1 MEQKNIKVHGMH
13 CASCEQVI
21 AKKLGKL
28 PGVKAASASYATET
42 AQVSFDPQQTS
53 FDQMNET
60 LEPYGYRLEPQEQA
74 APSHAPG
81 NTMNHEGH
89 QMAGPATPGPSA
101 GTENHMN
108 HGGHEDLADQVV
120 FGTPITGLFFLIMLW
135 EIGNRF
141 YPTSIPAFPVP
152 MNIMNVVAL
161 ATASIFM
168 FWIGKPFLVA
178 VGRFIRYGAAG
189 MDTLV
194 GIGTFVAYLYSALV
208 LLFPA
213 FGRLINAPEG
223 LYFDVTIVVIGF
235 IALGKY
241 LEAHAKQRTGDAI
254 KKLLGLQ
261 VKTALV
267 LRGGKEQELPVDQ
280 VVLGDHVLVRPGM
293 KIPVDGVITEGGS
306 AIDEALLTG
315 EPIPVDKKTGD
326 KVSAGTINTTGSFT
340 LKATSV
346 GSDTLLAHIIRLV
359 QESQG
364 SKAPIQRLADKI
376 SSIFIPTVLV
386 IAALT
391 LVLWITVG
399 SQFIPFGDALS
410 LGIICM
416 VGILVIACPCALG
429 LATPTAI
436 IVGVGKGAM
445 NGILIKNAE
454 ALEKLHGVR
463 ALLIDKTGTLTE
475 GKPTVVAFTATSM
488 AQDEALA
495 VLASL
500 ERHSEHPLAQSIVHY
515 ATERKAQSLPVT
527 HFENLPGRGVRGTV
541 RDTNYS
547 AGGPALLAELGIPA
561 QATGDHRTAIF
572 LVKEKTI
579 VATVQIGDAIKPGAK
594 AAVQTLKQMGVRIIM
609 ATGDHEGAAKHV
621 ATELGITEYIA
632 QALPADK
639 LAKVKALQA
648 QGLVVA
654 VAGDGVNDA
663 PALAGADV
671 SIAMSTG
678 TDVSIEASDI
688 TLLRGDITKIS
699 QAIRLSRLTMRT
711 IKQNLFWAFAYNVIG
726 IPLAAGVLYPVFG
739 LLLSPIF
746 AGMAMA
752 FSSVSVVANSLR
764 LKTRKL

>member
-21 AKKLGKL
+21 AKKVGKL
-28 PGVKAASASYATET
+28 PGVEHVTASYATET
-42 AQVSFDPQQTS
+42 AQITFDPAQTS
-53 FDQMNET
+53 FADMNEVLKPFGYH
-60 LEPYGYRLEPQEQA
+60 LEPHTQKQEVQA
-74 APSHAPG
+74 K
-81 NTMNHEGH
+81 NDNKED
-89 QMAGPATPGPSA
+89 
-101 GTENHMN
+101 HMN
-108 HGGHEDLADQVV
+108 HGGHEGLATQVA
-120 FGTPITGLFFLIMLW
+120 FGTPITILFFLLMVW

-141 YPTSIPAFPVP
+141 YPSAIPAFPVP
-152 MNIMNVVAL
+152 MNLMNVIAL
-161 ATASIFM
+161 AVASVFM
-168 FWIGKPFLVA
+168 FWIGIPFLVA

-194 GIGTFVAYLYSALV
+194 GIGTLVAYLYSALV
-208 LLFPA
+208 LLLPA
-213 FGRLINAPEG
+213 FGRLIQAPEG

-235 IALGKY
+235 ITLGKY

-267 LRGGKEQELPVDQ
+267 LRNGAEQELPVDQ
-280 VVLGDHVLVRPGM
+280 VIAGDVVLLRPGM
-293 KIPVDGVITEGGS
+293 KIPVDGVITEGSS
-306 AIDEALLTG
+306 AIDEAMLTG
-315 EPIPVDKKTGD
+315 EPIPVDKKVGD
-326 KVSAGTINTTGSFT
+326 KVSAGTVNTSGSLTMRATG
-340 LKATSV
+340 V
-346 GSDTLLAHIIRLV
+346 GADTLLAHIIKLV

-364 SKAPIQRLADKI
+364 SKAPIQRLADRI
-376 SSIFIPTVLV
+376 SSVFIPTVLI

-391 LVLWITVG
+391 LIAWITIG
-399 SQFIPFGDALS
+399 SQFLPFGEALS

-436 IVGVGKGAM
+436 IVGVGKGAH

-475 GKPTVVAFTATSM
+475 GKPAVISFSAEGIPE
-488 AQDEALA
+488 DEALS
-495 VLASL
+495 LLSSL
-500 ERHSEHPLAQSIVHY
+500 ERLSEHPLAHSIVSY
-515 ATERKAQSLPVT
+515 ASARQTKTLPVT
-527 HFENLPGRGVRGTV
+527 NFENLPGRGVRGV
-541 RDTNYS
+541 IGGVHYS
-547 AGGPALLAELGIPA
+547 AGGPSLLTELGIPL
-561 QATGDHRTAIF
+561 QLSTDHHTTIF
-572 LVKEKTI
+572 LIRDKKI
-579 VATVQIGDAIKPGAK
+579 LATVKIGDSIKPEAK
-594 AAVQTLKQMGVRIIM
+594 KAVQTLTRMGIRIIM
-609 ATGDHEGAAKHV
+609 ATGDHEAAAKHV
-621 ATELGITEYIA
+621 AGELGITEYVA

-639 LAKVKALQA
+639 LARVKALQA
-648 QGLVVA
+648 EGLVVA

-663 PALAGADV
+663 PALAGADI

-688 TLLRGDITKIS
+688 TLLHGDIAKIS

-711 IKQNLFWAFAYNVIG
+711 IKQNLFWAFAYNIIG
-726 IPLAAGVLYPVFG
+726 IPLAAGALYPVFG

-764 LKTRKL
+764 LKTIKL

>member
-28 PGVKAASASYATET
+28 PGVEAASASYATET

-74 APSHAPG
+74 APSHAMG
-81 NTMNHEGH
+81 TTMNHAGH
-89 QMAGPATPGPSA
+89 QMTGPATPGPSA

-108 HGGHEDLADQVV
+108 HGGHEDLAAQVV

-141 YPTSIPAFPVP
+141 YPASIPAFPVP

-161 ATASIFM
+161 ATASIFI

-267 LRGGKEQELPVDQ
+267 LRDGKEQELPIDQ
-280 VVLGDHVLVRPGM
+280 VATGDLVLVRPGM
-293 KIPVDGVITEGGS
+293 KIPVDGVVAEGGS
-306 AIDEALLTG
+306 AIDEAMLTG

-326 KVSAGTINTTGSFT
+326 KVSAGTMNTTGSFT
-340 LKATSV
+340 LRATSV
-346 GSDTLLAHIIRLV
+346 GADTLLAHIIKLV

-386 IAALT
+386 VAALT
-391 LVLWITVG
+391 LILWITVG
-399 SQFIPFGDALS
+399 SQFLPFGDALS

-436 IVGVGKGAM
+436 IVGVGKGAT

-454 ALEKLHGVR
+454 ALEKLYGVR

-475 GKPTVVAFTATSM
+475 GKPTVVSFTAQGI
-488 AQDEALA
+488 AEDEALA
-495 VLASL
+495 TLSSL
-500 ERHSEHPLAQSIVHY
+500 ERRSEHPIAQSIVAY
-515 ATERKAQSLPVT
+515 ATARQSKTLPVSD
-527 HFENLPGRGVRGTV
+527 FENLPGRGVRGV
-541 RDTNYS
+541 VGGIHYS
-547 AGGPALLAELGIPA
+547 AGGPALLAELGVRAPE
-561 QATGDHRTAIF
+561 TGDHRTAIF
-572 LVKEKTI
+572 LVKEKKI
-579 VATVQIGDAIKPGAK
+579 VAAVTIGDAIKPEAK
-594 AAVQTLKQMGVRIIM
+594 VAIATLRRMGVRIIM
-609 ATGDHEGAAKHV
+609 ATGDHEGAAQHV
-621 ATELGITEYIA
+621 ATELGITEYIS

-663 PALAGADV
+663 PALARADV

-688 TLLRGDITKIS
+688 TLLRGDIAKIS
-699 QAIRLSRLTMRT
+699 QAIHLSRLTMRT

-764 LKTRKL
+764 LKSSKL